1 MSIIKIGVY
10 SDSMKCLQG
19 ELDKGA
25 CHMKMANLL
34 ILEDDRENQA
44 LLRRMVMNSPFKERL
59 RVDAVSNAA
68 SLKAFIDSGRKIDI
82 LMIDIALG
90 SNSPNGIEVVR
101 HLFPAGCGTQVIY
114 VSGYVEFC
122 TPVYQTE
129 HAYFLLKP
137 VKQRELDAALRKS
150 LTRLNASESKPIALQ
165 HGSSVTLVPAAEI
178 EYIESDRRKVR
189 VHTTTGKVIEI
200 YATLSEMMDMLP
212 DDFAQCHK
220 SFIVNMALID
230 ELSASAIRMRSGEEV
245 PISQRQ
251 RKAVRQTFFHYVGL
265 GE

>member
-1 MSIIKIGVY
+1 MN
-10 SDSMKCLQG
+10 
-19 ELDKGA
+19 
-25 CHMKMANLL
+25 MANL
-34 ILEDDRENQA
+34 IVLEDDQEYRS
-44 LLRRMVMNSPFKERL
+44 LLCRMVKASPFKERIA
-59 RVDAVSNAA
+59 VDVVSNVAVLE
-68 SLKAFIDSGRKIDI
+68 SLLESGCRIDI

-90 SNSPNGIEVVR
+90 SASPNGIEIVR
-101 HLFPAGCGTQVIY
+101 RLFPAGCKTQVIY

-137 VKQRELDAALRKS
+137 VKQRELDAALKKS
-150 LTRLNASESKPIALQ
+150 LTRLNASESNPIALQ

-200 YATLSEMMDMLP
+200 YATLHEMMKMLP

-220 SFIVNMALID
+220 SFLVNMALID
-230 ELSASAIRMRSGEEV
+230 ELSSTFIRMRSGEEIPV
-245 PISQRQ
+245 SQRQ
-251 RKAVRQTFFHYVGL
+251 RKAIRQTFFHYVGL

>member
-1 MSIIKIGVY
+1 
-10 SDSMKCLQG
+10 
-19 ELDKGA
+19 
-25 CHMKMANLL
+25 
-34 ILEDDRENQA
+34 
-44 LLRRMVMNSPFKERL
+44 
-59 RVDAVSNAA
+59 
-68 SLKAFIDSGRKIDI
+68 
-82 LMIDIALG
+82 MIDIALG
-90 SNSPNGIEVVR
+90 SDSPNGIEVVR
-101 HLFPAGCGTQVIY
+101 RLFPAGCGTQVIY

-137 VKQRELDAALRKS
+137 VKQRELDAALRKT
-150 LTRLNASESKPIALQ
+150 LTRLNASESNPIALQ
-165 HGSSVTLVPAAEI
+165 HGNSVTLVPAAEI

-200 YATLSEMMDMLP
+200 YATLGEMMSMLP

-230 ELSASAIRMRSGEEV
+230 ELSASMVHMRSGAEV
-245 PISQRQ
+245 PVSQRQ
-251 RKAVRQTFFHYVGL
+251 RKAIRETFFRYVGL